1 LQKCCGQL
9 VDLVVVHADA
19 KWRDLIGLV
28 HRGPDDVDLRT
39 ASTGAWCTEGYRRL
53 GTVVSLPAWTSPEF
67 VDTATPGIIGRTE
80 STWRE
85 SGRRRARLGGRRG
98 PRWHNGGTG
107 LVQADRE

>member
-53 GTVVSLPAWTSPEF
+53 GTVVSLPAW
-67 VDTATPGIIGRTE
+67 
-80 STWRE
+80 
-85 SGRRRARLGGRRG
+85 LG
-98 PRWHNGGTG
+98 PRRNSSIQRLRASSAEQKAHGGKAG
-107 LVQADRE
+107 YGERD